1 MVLPVDAADGK
12 PLSTA
17 IFKPVNRYDASKSGR
32 VFAMKYRTLEE
43 TTKDSIAEYK
53 RRGW

>member
-1 MVLPVDAADGK
+1 MVFDSSKGK
-12 PLSTA
+12 
-17 IFKPVNRYDASKSGR
+17 R
-32 VFAMKYRTLEE
+32 VFGIKYKTLEE